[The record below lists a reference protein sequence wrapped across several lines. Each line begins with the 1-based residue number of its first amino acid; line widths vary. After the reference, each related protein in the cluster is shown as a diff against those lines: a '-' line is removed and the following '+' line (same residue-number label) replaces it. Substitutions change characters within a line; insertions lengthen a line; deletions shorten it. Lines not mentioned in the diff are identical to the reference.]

1 MMKRILMVCTGNVC
15 RSPAAQVLLSREL
28 PGRTIES
35 AGVAAIGGT
44 AIDPVM
50 NELLTGRG
58 FDMSAHRARRVD
70 DRLCRWADLILVME
84 IAHRHLIERT
94 YPMTRGRVYCLAE
107 HDRIDVPDPY
117 RRSRHAYSHAMR
129 LIEYGVADWAERIA
143 GFERNRPRHPDT
155 GASAPEHLQ

>member
-1 MMKRILMVCTGNVC
+1 MMKRILVVCTGNVC

-35 AGVAAIGGT
+35 AGIAAIGGT

-50 NELLTGRG
+50 HELLSGRG

-70 DRLCRWADLILVME
+70 DRICRWADLILVME
-84 IAHRHLIERT
+84 IAHRNLIERT
-94 YPMTRGRVYCLAE
+94 FPMTRGRVYRLAE
-107 HDRIDVPDPY
+107 RYLIDVPDPY
-117 RRSRHAYSHAMR
+117 RRSRHVYGHAMR
-129 LIEYGVADWAERIA
+129 LIERGVVDWAARISRL
-143 GFERNRPRHPDT
+143 EPNRPRHPDT